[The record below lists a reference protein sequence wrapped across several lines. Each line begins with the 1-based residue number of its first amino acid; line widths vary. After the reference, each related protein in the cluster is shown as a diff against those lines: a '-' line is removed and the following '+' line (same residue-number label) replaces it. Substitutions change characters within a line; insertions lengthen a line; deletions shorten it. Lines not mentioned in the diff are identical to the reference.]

1 MNSTLILPVAIMMGS
16 SLAMK
21 SYFKSWLAPGAFFS
35 GIWTFFVIMPII
47 FAPSYPIYS
56 FGLWVIVINM
66 FAVGVGAMF
75 GSQFSLASIS
85 GKQDREIDVFR
96 SMVLITHIFILMSFI
111 GVIFLFFFGVSRF
124 SLTNSLL
131 DFLILPNQF
140 SMDRYHGAV
149 VIPPAVRTMM
159 YLVYPASL
167 MGGITFDSIN
177 SKWGRSL
184 LLLPILVAVFYA
196 FLLTTRSTIL
206 LSMILWFSGW
216 LTMNFYWIKVK
227 KQKNRFKSI
236 ILSIIAMIVFTGIF
250 VITAWLR
257 DAGGELFLDS
267 VVENV
272 SAYFFGYLSSFTQW
286 IQMHHQNGMTFG
298 LVTFA
303 GPADLLGLTERDLG
317 FYNEISILGTAHTN
331 IFTALRGIIHDFT
344 IIGGFLFFGVM
355 GLIASVATKEI
366 QSKNYLWIVPLS
378 AFYAFTLY
386 SPLISIFNY
395 NSILFSWVIMAIIM
409 ISTPMIKRIIH

>member
-21 SYFKSWLAPGAFFS
+21 SYFKSWLEPGAFFS

-85 GKQDREIDVFR
+85 VKKDSEIDVFR
-96 SMVLITHIFILMSFI
+96 FMVLITYIFILMSFI

-177 SKWGRSL
+177 SKWRRSL

-216 LTMNFYWIKVK
+216 LTMKFYWIKVK

-236 ILSIIAMIVFTGIF
+236 ILSII
-250 VITAWLR
+250 
-257 DAGGELFLDS
+257 
-267 VVENV
+267 
-272 SAYFFGYLSSFTQW
+272 
-286 IQMHHQNGMTFG
+286 
-298 LVTFA
+298 
-303 GPADLLGLTERDLG
+303 
-317 FYNEISILGTAHTN
+317 
-331 IFTALRGIIHDFT
+331 
-344 IIGGFLFFGVM
+344 
-355 GLIASVATKEI
+355 
-366 QSKNYLWIVPLS
+366 
-378 AFYAFTLY
+378 
-386 SPLISIFNY
+386 
-395 NSILFSWVIMAIIM
+395 
-409 ISTPMIKRIIH
+409 